1 MRATREK
8 CSSLLNYV
16 FDLCQ
21 QLSSILMADGRPSCY
36 VLLLGRIQGCIP
48 NSYEYNIL
56 HGPSISAY
64 DVLWGTRFILE
75 DTIAYDRL
83 FVSFLCQSVAWFV
96 LDGFPVFVI
105 IGVFDS
111 CC

>member
-1 MRATREK
+1 MLRAFTWK
-8 CSSLLNYV
+8 DTGLYSQFL
-16 FDLCQ
+16 
-21 QLSSILMADGRPSCY
+21 
-36 VLLLGRIQGCIP
+36 RIQYSARP
-48 NSYEYNIL
+48 L
-56 HGPSISAY
+56 DFPSISAY